1 MSDSDPNRTDQVA
14 GHAEST
20 PTSPTLPSP
29 TLPSPTTLER
39 AGLVATG
46 VLGAAWTGIP
56 ALLGFWLLAELG
68 AIGDWLE
75 ARPGEGVWIYA
86 GLFAVT
92 SGLGLLPTYAQA
104 ILGGWVFGPVVGV
117 AAALGGFVGGSSI
130 GYLVARLVS
139 RGSVETWIA
148 RKPKAA
154 VVREALVGHGF
165 WRTVLV
171 VALLRMPPNSPFALT
186 NLAMSAAGVRVGP
199 FLLGTAIGMLPR
211 TAIAVWLAAAAA
223 ATGAEDIQSFASERG
238 IWLVVGG
245 VVSMVVVIAIVGS
258 MAKAALRRISPDA
271 AGVSTDR
278 S

>member
-1 MSDSDPNRTDQVA
+1 MSEHDPIRGRDPATRREPRLP
-14 GHAEST
+14 G
-20 PTSPTLPSP
+20 PTAI
-29 TLPSPTTLER
+29 ER
-39 AGLVATG
+39 AGLLATG
-46 VLGAAWTGIP
+46 VLGAAWTALP

-68 AIGDWLE
+68 EIGNQLD
-75 ARPGEGVWIYA
+75 ARPDSGVWIYA

-117 AAALGGFVGGSSI
+117 AAALAGFVGGSCI

-148 RKPKAA
+148 RKPRAA

-165 WRTVLV
+165 GRTVLV

-186 NLAMSAAGVRVGP
+186 NLAMSVAGVRLGP
-199 FLLGTAIGMLPR
+199 FLLGTALGMLPR
-211 TAIAVWLAAAAA
+211 TVIAVWLAAAAA
-223 ATGAEDIQSFASERG
+223 ATGAKDIQTFASERG
-238 IWLVVGG
+238 VWLVVGG
-245 VVSMVVVIAIVGS
+245 VVSMIVVVAIVGS
-258 MAKAALRRISPDA
+258 MAKTALRRLAPEA
-271 AGVSTDR
+271 ANAAAADEAEDVVDR